1 MRRLSARIW
10 WKKKQKLQKKKEQQ
24 EQLASREEE
33 LAELETEKSRL
44 AKEKETYIE
53 EKKLASEKLSIQ
65 KDELFSMMDDQL
77 DTKEKLSRYDTM
89 EEQLQIR
96 NAEYNSRLIALQSDL
111 REYNEKNTRLEEE
124 LKKTQQSYDEALEEL
139 EQARKKTGC
148 SLQKRAVLI
157 RLSDRRIRISCG
169 PVPDMRHWP
178 ASRSAMRAIIS
189 PSNISWSRKK
199 IIPALS
205 AWWRTS

>member
-1 MRRLSARIW
+1 
-10 WKKKQKLQKKKEQQ
+10 
-24 EQLASREEE
+24 
-33 LAELETEKSRL
+33 
-44 AKEKETYIE
+44 
-53 EKKLASEKLSIQ
+53 
-65 KDELFSMMDDQL
+65 MMDDQL

-139 EQARKKTGC
+139 EQAQEEDRMLSAEESRLDTALGQENQDF
-148 SLQKRAVLI
+148 LRA
-157 RLSDRRIRISCG
+157 R
-169 PVPDMRHWP
+169 
-178 ASRSAMRAIIS
+178 SRYETLAGITERYEGYNQSIKHIMEQ
-189 PSNISWSRKK
+189 KK